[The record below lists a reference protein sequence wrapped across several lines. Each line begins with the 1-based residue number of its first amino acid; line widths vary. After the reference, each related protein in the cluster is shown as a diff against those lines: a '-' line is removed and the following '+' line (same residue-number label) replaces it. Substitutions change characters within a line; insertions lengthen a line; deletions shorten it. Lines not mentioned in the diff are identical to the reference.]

1 MELTNKEESKMS
13 KEFEL
18 KPIEK
23 GISISEVTGNSRTRK
38 TLAIEERLLSMT
50 PQEDSFIVE
59 GESEANVIRLVGK
72 RIGRTITTRKMYV
85 QEDVKN
91 QRLSDLKPVFRIWV
105 KEITEPVSKLSA
117 PLANLRNVNNDKAV
131 VPGHIL
137 EIAELKAENR
147 MIVEDLDKIKKIIKE
162 ELGSH
167 HEFKF
172 PLETSEDPEPLN
184 GHGFS
189 IHNPKSK

>member
-1 MELTNKEESKMS
+1 MK

>member
-1 MELTNKEESKMS
+1 MS

-23 GISISEVTGNSRTRK
+23 NIPVSKIAVHSKSEK

-50 PQEDSFIVE
+50 PGEDSFIVE
-59 GESEANVIRLVGK
+59 EEHQAQTIRMIGK
-72 RIGRTITTRKMYV
+72 KMGRPIITRKMYV

-105 KEITEPVSKLSA
+105 KEITEPVSNLST
-117 PLANLRNVNNDKAV
+117 PLAKPKIVNSNDKAA
-131 VPGHIL
+131 VPSHIL

-147 MIVEDLDKIKKIIKE
+147 MIVEDIEKIKKIIKQ
-162 ELGSH
+162 ELGAH

-172 PLETSEDPEPLN
+172 PLETSEDPEPL
-184 GHGFS
+184 GGQGYA
-189 IHNPKSK
+189 IYKPK